1 MYKGG
6 SVVDAF
12 IEYVS
17 GQPVALIIISTI
29 VLFIVYFIVK
39 KLLKLALLF
48 GLILIALFGYYYYK
62 APGEFPVNVKSTILD
77 MKEQTGDV
85 VEKGRTVYLKGK
97 KIAEELLESA
107 EETEDE

>member
-1 MYKGG
+1 M
-6 SVVDAF
+6 DAF

-62 APGEFPVNVKSTILD
+62 APGEFPGNVKSTILD
-77 MKEQTGDV
+77 MKGQTGDV